1 MVSLSNER
9 LLSPTEDRVD
19 GHRARLLLGRA
30 PRGDPAISRI
40 ELEASSVVVNP
51 LCAAHSGA
59 THSAT
64 SVPSHCRNP
73 FDRFM
78 SLSS

>member
-1 MVSLSNER
+1 MVI
-9 LLSPTEDRVD
+9 SPGCCWAALYVVAQRFPEVTLD
-19 GHRARLLLGRA
+19 
-30 PRGDPAISRI
+30 
-40 ELEASSVVVNP
+40 ASSVVVNP